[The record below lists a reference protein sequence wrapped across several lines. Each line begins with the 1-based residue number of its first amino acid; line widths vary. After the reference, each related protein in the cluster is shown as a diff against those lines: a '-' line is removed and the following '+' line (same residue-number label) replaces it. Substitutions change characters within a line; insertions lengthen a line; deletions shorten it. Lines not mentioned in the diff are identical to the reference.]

1 MISLEKLV
9 QNISQCKDSKIALPA
24 YNDNDTNKFVQKTAI
39 EMRKMELEMLDTNFD
54 DINIANYTMD
64 EELKELNAK
73 LNEDLEITNLKHE
86 IHQIPS
92 KSLIVYTENETA
104 PLPET
109 LLEMFK
115 QVKMDNSDWYIY
127 GLKNPESFYK
137 SFLLLS
143 KLDFIIKNKTE
154 KKNEVATF
162 KREMALQYE
171 TFYNELEYRKLRFHR
186 YEMIHNLTSVDNYTE
201 YDVLK
206 YITDYNKLNLL
217 VLDIINN
224 KYLDIAYTENT
235 LGPIT
240 NITSNGSGS
249 GSEPNTSVVRQ
260 WYVVIKYVNGIY
272 LPLMRS
278 NGKHYVNNDFLEVIK
293 INYERVLLDKFKE
306 PSSNTQTNSTA
317 NTQTNTQ
324 TNAQNNITDLEN
336 HDEVDNI
343 LDCNTVSIF
352 FNNTIP
358 TNNISL
364 EPIIKRTEDISFEI
378 EDMIDIEEQESEP
391 MGIPIPVPTTRTIP
405 ITPIE
410 SQSVTVQKE
419 EPKDTLQKDAFTE
432 FMNKIPMKSGLIAR
446 KSPKNTQ
453 VKSGITLEDALNTIV
468 TNNVATSVVNSVKNN
483 NKSNSNDKEELKPIG
498 KYNLGE
504 LQHLAKVYKIN
515 TQKDGK
521 AGKIINKTKDEL
533 YNEIKE
539 KM

>member
-1 MISLEKLV
+1 
-9 QNISQCKDSKIALPA
+9 
-24 YNDNDTNKFVQKTAI
+24 
-39 EMRKMELEMLDTNFD
+39 
-54 DINIANYTMD
+54 
-64 EELKELNAK
+64 
-73 LNEDLEITNLKHE
+73 
-86 IHQIPS
+86 
-92 KSLIVYTENETA
+92 
-104 PLPET
+104 
-109 LLEMFK
+109 
-115 QVKMDNSDWYIY
+115 
-127 GLKNPESFYK
+127 
-137 SFLLLS
+137 
-143 KLDFIIKNKTE
+143 
-154 KKNEVATF
+154 
-162 KREMALQYE
+162 
-171 TFYNELEYRKLRFHR
+171 
-186 YEMIHNLTSVDNYTE
+186 
-201 YDVLK
+201 
-206 YITDYNKLNLL
+206 

-249 GSEPNTSVVRQ
+249 EPNTSVVKQ

-306 PSSNTQTNSTA
+306 PSSNTQTNST
-317 NTQTNTQ
+317 TNTQ
-324 TNAQNNITDLEN
+324 NNTQNNITDLEN

-364 EPIIKRTEDISFEI
+364 EPIIKRTEDISFAI

-419 EPKDTLQKDAFTE
+419 NPINVNDVQKDAFTD
-432 FMNKIPMKSGLIAR
+432 FMNKIPMKSGLTAR

-453 VKSGITLEDALNTIV
+453 AKVKSGITLEDALNTVV
-468 TNNVATSVVNSVKNN
+468 TNNVATSVVNSVTNN

-515 TQKDGK
+515 TQKYGK
-521 AGKIINKTKDEL
+521 AGKMINKTKDEL